1 MKMKIKL
8 LTICLLLV
16 TSQVFADEVSMK
28 CYSKIDG
35 WNVYKYINN
44 STVKKFSK
52 KDVMPLENKMK
63 FSFEWD
69 SVCTF
74 TNSKCEFKDN
84 IVIWKTFD
92 GSNEITRNFDFKIL
106 KKSLIN
112 QEKPRHNFEVSC
124 KKVST

>member
-1 MKMKIKL
+1 
-8 LTICLLLV
+8 
-16 TSQVFADEVSMK
+16 MK
-28 CYSKIDG
+28 CYSKIDV

-44 STVKKFSK
+44 STVKEFSK

-69 SVCTF
+69 SVCGF

-92 GSNEITRNFDFKIL
+92 GSNEITRNFNFKTL

-124 KKVST
+124 KKVFT

>member
-1 MKMKIKL
+1 MK
-8 LTICLLLV
+8 TTFFVICLLLF

-112 QEKPRHNFEVSC
+112 KEKPMHNFEVSC
-124 KKVST
+124 KKEEN

>member
-1 MKMKIKL
+1 MFKVKMKTKL

-63 FSFEWD
+63 FSF
-69 SVCTF
+69 
-74 TNSKCEFKDN
+74 
-84 IVIWKTFD
+84 
-92 GSNEITRNFDFKIL
+92 
-106 KKSLIN
+106 
-112 QEKPRHNFEVSC
+112 
-124 KKVST
+124 

>member
-1 MKMKIKL
+1 MKTKL
-8 LTICLLLV
+8 LTICLLLF

-28 CYSKIDG
+28 CYSKVDE

-44 STVKKFSK
+44 STVKEFSK

-63 FSFEWD
+63 FIFEWD
-69 SVCTF
+69 SVCGF
-74 TNSKCEFKDN
+74 TNSKYEFNDN

-92 GSNEITRNFDFKIL
+92 GSNEITRNFNFKTL

-124 KKVST
+124 KKVPT